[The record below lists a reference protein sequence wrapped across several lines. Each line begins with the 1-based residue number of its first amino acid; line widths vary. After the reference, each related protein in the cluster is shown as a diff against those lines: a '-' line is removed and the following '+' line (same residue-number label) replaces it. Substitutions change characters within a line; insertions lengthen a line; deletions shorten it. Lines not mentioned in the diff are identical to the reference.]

1 MTIAHLDY
9 ALERGYVHNWLVLGP
24 QATLV
29 ADLGRFTGAD
39 YKLQIA
45 RHYHQ
50 AAPGIAEPPAEG
62 QTIHLDGWEAR
73 WNYVRCK
80 DDHFVDLS
88 VFHHECTYLRAWAY
102 TELVSASEQRVAC
115 VLTTNGPADVW
126 VNGEHIHRQEH
137 FFHQTPNRVPFE
149 MALKPG
155 ANTVLVRMEEVAAR
169 ECPYAMALEIAHL
182 HCTCGCVQ
190 VQVSQNPLAMTLSPG
205 SETHPGKSDALAV
218 RLPTAYPHLD
228 RRIALERA
236 LYAAQVRQDV
246 FHGDQKVTVVWPAD
260 FAGEAEVTIRV
271 EDPAGFVHGDA
282 KVLARAGAS
291 ALLGKAHEFTAGI
304 YDLTLMPGVEEFY
317 IGDLRLQRKIRCRIT
332 GGRYAET
339 PYGSFESRRR
349 EALLDA
355 ARRQENVFCEIAKMA
370 LGAWADVDIT
380 VVLDTIGRIN
390 RRGDC
395 SDFYL
400 VGLLGMVYRFGDQPD
415 FPPELRQPLEDC
427 ILGFKYWHDEPGSDA
442 MCYTTENHSILFH
455 TCEVLAGQRYPDR
468 VFSNTGETGAQ
479 HRVKGE
485 ERARAWL
492 RERGAN
498 GFKEWDSNCYFEE
511 DTLALTHLASLAD
524 HEDLAALATV
534 ILDKML
540 FTMAL
545 NSFRGVFG
553 STHGRTYT
561 QFIKSGYTE
570 ATAGM
575 SRLLFGMGI
584 FNSHVLGTV
593 SLACS
598 EYDLPLIVAQIAA
611 DWPPA
616 LWSRERHAGELA
628 LWRNSGSHGV
638 EVNKVTYKT
647 PDFMLCSAQ
656 DWHPGEKGY
665 QQHIWQA
672 TLGPD
677 ALVFVT
683 HPICASEDGSHRPN
697 FWHGNETL
705 PRVAQWKD
713 LLIAV
718 HNLPGDDWMGFTH
731 AFFPAFA
738 FDDHDVGGRW
748 AFGRKGEGYI
758 ALTASQGLA
767 WMTAG
772 DNAQRELRSYGQR
785 NVWVCQMGRRA
796 TDGSFAAFKRKV
808 AALDIEFA
816 DLAVRLRSLRG
827 DEIAFDWEGPLLLN
841 GQEQPITGF
850 KHYES
855 PYCVA
860 DLPAERMDLAFGEN
874 VLRLEFSAG

>member
-1 MTIAHLDY
+1 MTISYLDY
-9 ALERGYVHNWLVLGP
+9 PLERGYIHNWLTLGP
-24 QATLV
+24 QATIV
-29 ADLGRFTGAD
+29 PNLGRFTGAD

-45 RHYHQ
+45 QHYHQ
-50 AAPGIAEPPAEG
+50 PESGLLAPPAEG
-62 QTIHLDGWEAR
+62 QSVQVDGWEAR

-102 TELVSASEQRVAC
+102 TELVSAGEQRAAC

-126 VNGEHIHRQEH
+126 VNGEHVHRQEH
-137 FFHQTPNRVPFE
+137 FFHQTPKRVPFE
-149 MALKPG
+149 LALKPG
-155 ANTVLVRMEEVAAR
+155 ANAILVRMEEVAAR
-169 ECPYAMALEIAHL
+169 ECPYAMALWVVGAAGTVGPRWRGVLREDR
-182 HCTCGCVQ
+182 
-190 VQVSQNPLAMTLSPG
+190 PEPREPG
-205 SETHPGKSDALAV
+205 ALTV

-228 RRIALERA
+228 RRVALERA

-246 FHGDQKVTVVWPAD
+246 FHGDQKVAFRWPDD
-260 FAGEAEVTIRV
+260 FADEAEVTIRV
-271 EDPAGFVHGDA
+271 EDPAGFVHGEA
-282 KVLARAGAS
+282 KVIAGAGAT
-291 ALLGKAHEFTAGI
+291 ALLGKAYEFTAGA
-304 YDLTLMPGVEEFY
+304 YDLTLMPGPEEFY
-317 IGDLRLQRKIRCRIT
+317 IGNLRLQRKIRCWIT

-339 PYGSFESRRR
+339 PYGSFASRRR

-355 ARRQENVFCEIAKMA
+355 ARRNENVFCEIAKMA
-370 LGAWADVDIT
+370 LGAWDDVDST
-380 VVLDTIGRIN
+380 VVHGTIGRIN

-400 VGLLGMVYRFGDQPD
+400 VGLLGMAYRFAGEPD

-455 TCEVLAGQRYPDR
+455 TCEVLAGQLYPDR
-468 VFSNTGETGAQ
+468 VFTNTGETGQQ
-479 HRVKGE
+479 HRAKGE
-485 ERARAWL
+485 QRALAWL

-511 DTLALTHLASLAD
+511 DTLALTHLAGLAQD
-524 HEDLAALATV
+524 DDVSAMATV
-534 ILDKML
+534 LLDKMF

-575 SRLLFGMGI
+575 SRLLFGMGV

-598 EYDLPLIVAQIAA
+598 DYDLPMIIAQIAG
-611 DWPPA
+611 DRPLA
-616 LWSRERHAGELA
+616 LWNRERHAGELA
-628 LWRNSGSHGV
+628 LWRDSGSHGV

-672 TLGPD
+672 TFGPD

-683 HPICASEDGSHRPN
+683 HPVCASEDGSHRPN
-697 FWHGNETL
+697 FWHGNDTL
-705 PRVAQWKD
+705 PRVAQWRD

-718 HNLPGDDWMGFTH
+718 HNLPEDDWMGFTH

-738 FDDHDVGGRW
+738 FDDHDVDGRW
-748 AFGRKGEGYI
+748 AFGRKGDGYI
-758 ALTASQGLA
+758 ALTASAGLS
-767 WMTAG
+767 WMTTG
-772 DNAQRELRSYGQR
+772 DNAHRELRSYGSR

-808 AALDIEFA
+808 SALPVAFD
-816 DLAVRLRSLRG
+816 DLSVRLRSLRG
-827 DEIAFDWEGPLLLN
+827 DEIAFGWTGLLLLN

-855 PYCVA
+855 PHCVA
-860 DLPAERMDLAFGEN
+860 DLPAAQMDLTFGEN
-874 VLRLEFSAG
+874 VLRL

>member
-1 MTIAHLDY
+1 MKTAECNREDAKETRKQGMTISYLDY
-9 ALERGYVHNWLVLGP
+9 PLERGYIHNWLVAGP

-29 ADLGRFTGAD
+29 ADLHRFTGDD

-50 AAPGIAEPPAEG
+50 VESGITELPAEG
-62 QTIHLDGWEAR
+62 QMLQLGETAAR
-73 WNYVRCK
+73 WNYVRCR

-102 TELVSASEQRVAC
+102 TELVSTGEQRAAC
-115 VLTTNGPADVW
+115 TLCVTTNGPADVW
-126 VNGEHIHRQEH
+126 VNGAHVHRQEH

-149 MALKPG
+149 MMLEPG
-155 ANTVLVRMEEVAAR
+155 ANSVLVRMEEVAAR
-169 ECPYAMALEIAHL
+169 ECPYAMAL
-182 HCTCGCVQ
+182 Q
-190 VQVSQNPLAMTLSPG
+190 VTGGAG
-205 SETHPGKSDALAV
+205 ELAV

-228 RRIALERA
+228 RRVALERV

-246 FHGDQKVTVVWPAD
+246 FHGDQKVMIYWPDD
-260 FAGEAEVTIRV
+260 FADEAEVTIRV
-271 EDPAGFVHGDA
+271 EDRAGFVHA
-282 KVLARAGAS
+282 EVKAMARAGAT
-291 ALLGKAHEFTAGI
+291 ALLGKAHEFTAGA

-317 IGDLRLQRKIRCRIT
+317 IGNLRLQRKIRCWIT

-355 ARRQENVFCEIAKMA
+355 ARRKENVFCEIAKMA
-370 LGAWADVDIT
+370 LGAWADVDLT
-380 VVLDTIGRIN
+380 VVHDTIGRIN

-400 VGLLGMVYRFGDQPD
+400 VGLLGMAYRFGDQPD
-415 FPPELRQPLEDC
+415 FPQELRQPLEDC

-455 TCEVLAGQRYPDR
+455 TCEVLAGQLYLDR
-468 VFSNTGETGAQ
+468 VFTNTGETGAQ
-479 HRVKGE
+479 HRAKGE
-485 ERARAWL
+485 QRALAWL

-511 DTLALTHLASLAD
+511 DTLALTHLASLAQD
-524 HEDLAALATV
+524 DDVSAMATV
-534 ILDKML
+534 VLDKML
-540 FTMAL
+540 YTMAL

-575 SRLLFGMGI
+575 SRLLFGMGV

-598 EYDLPLIVAQIAA
+598 DYDLPMIVAQIAA
-611 DWPPA
+611 DRPPE

-672 TLGPD
+672 TFGPD

-683 HPICASEDGSHRPN
+683 HPVCASEDGSHRPN
-697 FWHGNETL
+697 FWHGNDTL

-718 HNLPGDDWMGFTH
+718 HNLPEDDWMGFTH

-738 FDDHDVGGRW
+738 FDDHDVSGRW
-748 AFGRKGEGYI
+748 AFGRKGDGYI

-767 WMTAG
+767 WMTTG
-772 DNAQRELRSYGQR
+772 DNAQRELRSYGSR
-785 NVWVCQMGRRA
+785 NVWLCQMGRRA

-808 AALDIEFA
+808 SALPVAFD

-827 DEIAFDWEGPLLLN
+827 DEIAFGWTGPLLLN
-841 GQEQPITGF
+841 GQAQPITGF

-860 DLPAERMDLAFGEN
+860 DLPAAQMDLKFGEN
-874 VLRLEFSAG
+874 VLRLEFSA

>member
-1 MTIAHLDY
+1 MTIAYLDY
-9 ALERGYVHNWLVLGP
+9 ALDRGYIHNWLVLGP
-24 QATLV
+24 QAALV
-29 ADLGRFTGAD
+29 ADLHRFTGAD

-45 RHYHQ
+45 QHYH
-50 AAPGIAEPPAEG
+50 ALESGIADPPAEG
-62 QTIHLDGWEAR
+62 RTIQLDGWEAR
-73 WNYVRCK
+73 WNYLRCK

-102 TELVSASEQRVAC
+102 AEVVSETAQPISC

-126 VNGEHIHRQEH
+126 LNGVHVHRQEH

-155 ANTVLVRMEEVAAR
+155 ANRVLVRMEEVAAR
-169 ECPYAMALEIAHL
+169 ECPYAMALQIGGEP
-182 HCTCGCVQ
+182 G
-190 VQVSQNPLAMTLSPG
+190 TL
-205 SETHPGKSDALAV
+205 TV
-218 RLPTAYPHLD
+218 RLPTAYPYLD
-228 RRIALERA
+228 RRVALERA
-236 LYAAQVRQDV
+236 LNAAQVRQDV
-246 FHGDQKVTVVWPAD
+246 FHGDQKVAVFWPDD
-260 FAGEAEVTIRV
+260 FADEAEVTIRT
-271 EDPAGFVHGDA
+271 EDPAGFVHA
-282 KVLARAGAS
+282 EVKVVARAGAV
-291 ALLGKAHEFTAGI
+291 AILGKAYEFIAGA

-317 IGDLRLQRKIRCRIT
+317 ISNLRLQRKIRCWIT
-332 GGRYAET
+332 GNRYAEA
-339 PYGSFESRRR
+339 PYSDFNGRRR

-355 ARRQENVFCEIAKMA
+355 ARRKENVFCEIAKMA
-370 LGAWADVDIT
+370 LGAWADVDAI
-380 VVLDTIGRIN
+380 VVHNTIGRIN

-400 VGLLGMVYRFGDQPD
+400 VGLLGMAYRFSQEPD
-415 FPPELRQPLEDC
+415 FPQELRQPLEEC

-455 TCEVLAGQRYPDR
+455 ACEALAGQRYPDR
-468 VFSNTGETGAQ
+468 VFTNTGETGAQ
-479 HRVKGE
+479 HRAKGE
-485 ERARAWL
+485 QRALAWL

-511 DTLALTHLASLAD
+511 DTLALTHLASLAQD
-524 HEDLAALATV
+524 GDVAALATV
-534 ILDKML
+534 LLDKM
-540 FTMAL
+540 FYTMAL

-575 SRLLFGMGI
+575 SRLLFGMGV

-598 EYDLPLIVAQIAA
+598 DYDLPMIVAQIAA
-611 DWPPA
+611 DRPVE

-628 LWRNSGSHGV
+628 EWRNSGSHGV

-672 TLGPD
+672 TFGPE

-683 HPICASEDGSHRPN
+683 HPVCASEDGSHRPN
-697 FWHGNETL
+697 FWHGNDTL

-718 HNLPGDDWMGFTH
+718 HNLPEDDWMGFTH
-731 AFFPAFA
+731 AFFPAAA
-738 FDDHDVGGRW
+738 FDDYDVSGRW

-758 ALTASQGLA
+758 ALTASRGLT
-767 WMTAG
+767 WMPTG

-808 AALDIEFA
+808 AALDVEFD
-816 DLAVRLRSLRG
+816 DLTVRLHSLRG
-827 DEIAFDWEGPLLLN
+827 DEVAFGWTGPLLLN

-855 PYCVA
+855 PHCVA
-860 DLPAERMDLAFGEN
+860 DLPAAQMDLTFGEN
-874 VLRLEFSAG
+874 VLRLEFTETGM